1 MTRIGGRRGAE
12 TVEFALVA
20 PVFIGLLIG
29 MFDISWLFYTE
40 STLDTATHLGCRAG
54 ALVDPGMNESNL
66 SDVEDAAMTALVAA
80 MTSHGLSECDE
91 RCTASVE
98 TFGTS
103 PSRALTCKVTF
114 DFVPLIGLGLTE
126 MTLSSTQVV
135 RLEWQRG

>member
-1 MTRIGGRRGAE
+1 VTRLGNRRGAE
-12 TVEFALVA
+12 TIEFALVA
-20 PVFIGLLIG
+20 PIFITLMIG

-54 ALVDPGMNESNL
+54 ALVDPGMNEVNI
-66 SDVEDAAMTALVAA
+66 SDVEDTARTALVEA
-80 MTSHGLSECDE
+80 MTTHGLPECEE
-91 RCTASVE
+91 RCTAHVE

-103 PSRALTCKVTF
+103 PSRALTCEVTF
-114 DFVPLIGLGLTE
+114 DFVPLIGLGLAE